1 VKGSD
6 EESKLIEKNLKIFE
20 NYQKERADLRKKIND
35 PDIYKKSTA
44 ELEKKFMGN

>member
-1 VKGSD
+1 VQGND

-20 NYQKERADLRKKIND
+20 NYQKERADLRKRIDD
-35 PDIYKKSTA
+35 PDMYKKKIA

>member
-1 VKGSD
+1 MKGSD

-20 NYQKERADLRKKIND
+20 NYQRERADLRKKISD